1 MLLTIVDCRSKLL
14 TSVDYMRKTVDSPTA
29 DLSRL
34 RALRGEKPAT
44 QMGQIRWAWPD
55 IKAALEFG
63 HSLKA
68 IHQRLNE
75 SGIQISYRT
84 LSLYLGRVR
93 NQDARNAAHQMSP
106 GTPPPLPRPAD
117 PEPNNRSSS
126 EPIPNRDP
134 LANLRQLDSKR
145 PGFNFDEGP
154 PDLKKL
160 V

>member
-1 MLLTIVDCRSKLL
+1 MLLTIVDCCPNLL
-14 TSVDYMRKTVDSPTA
+14 TSVDYMRKTVDSTAA

-55 IKAALEFG
+55 IKAALELG

-68 IHQRLNE
+68 IHHRLNE

-93 NQDARNAAHQMSP
+93 NQDARNRAHQISA
-106 GTPPPLPRPAD
+106 GTAPPLPRPAD
-117 PEPNNRSSS
+117 PEPNNRSSG

-134 LANLRQLDSKR
+134 LANFRQLDSKR
-145 PGFNFDEGP
+145 PGFHFDEAP